1 MRVQR
6 LASIQYSYGIQLQN
20 FHLRVLGFALVVI
33 LLSVV
38 FSVIVSYAMYL
49 KLHSDVTSFAE
60 ESSHQSSIELMELR
74 ASLKRLHEELRS
86 KEARNECDVSLGWSV
101 VGCTSVAML
110 LGLYP
115 YMLQYNYTLA

>member
-1 MRVQR
+1 MLV
-6 LASIQYSYGIQLQN
+6 
-20 FHLRVLGFALVVI
+20 FALVVI

-86 KEARNECDVSLGWSV
+86 KEASAKFVCDVSLGWSIWDV
-101 VGCTSVAML
+101 QV
-110 LGLYP
+110 
-115 YMLQYNYTLA
+115 LQCCWVSIPICCNITTYYHKMFLPRRY

>member
-1 MRVQR
+1 M
-6 LASIQYSYGIQLQN
+6 QN
-20 FHLRVLGFALVVI
+20 FHLRVLAFALVVI

-86 KEARNECDVSLGWSV
+86 KEASAKYVTFPWGVVHSGMYKCCWVSIPI
-101 VGCTSVAML
+101 CCNIT
-110 LGLYP
+110 
-115 YMLQYNYTLA
+115 TH

>member
-1 MRVQR
+1 M
-6 LASIQYSYGIQLQN
+6 QN
-20 FHLRVLGFALVVI
+20 FHLRVLVFALVVI

-86 KEARNECDVSLGWSV
+86 KEASAKFVCDVSLGRV
-101 VGCTSVAML
+101 VHMGCTSVAML
-110 LGLYP
+110 LGIVYVAIL
-115 YMLQYNYTLA
+115 LH

>member
-1 MRVQR
+1 M
-6 LASIQYSYGIQLQN
+6 QN
-20 FHLRVLGFALVVI
+20 FHLRVLVFALVVI

-86 KEARNECDVSLGWSV
+86 KEQSSVSQICDVSLGWST
-101 VGCTSVAML
+101 VGCTSVAMF
-110 LGLYP
+110 LY
-115 YMLQYNYTLA
+115 AAI